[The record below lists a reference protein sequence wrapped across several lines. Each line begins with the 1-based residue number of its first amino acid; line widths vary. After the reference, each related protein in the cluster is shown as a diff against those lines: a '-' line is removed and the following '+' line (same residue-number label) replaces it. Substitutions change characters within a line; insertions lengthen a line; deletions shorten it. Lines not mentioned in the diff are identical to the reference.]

1 MRHNRFLHWI
11 VLATLTVLGVT
22 RAASCDGK
30 TCYTCP
36 KSCGIIVTGDSCAC
50 TGSGCSAKCTT
61 YMDQEKLERSTNV
74 VVRNDITGSGKNQEK
89 KILRSLKSALKARQT
104 GSTEDVCDVTELNSY
119 SVNERFDGAFRL
131 AASTYLY
138 QPTSDADVI
147 VLDFCGTHPCDFKQF
162 SIKVGCQSKDLDVFG
177 VEGNLIGIVGDVSL
191 CSGPQESSIPPFF
204 RSAEV
209 LGLIYNPKPT
219 ETDETPMVIYTQNTR
234 DIQAEINLPSLGLS
248 ITKDNGDW
256 TVTC

>member
-1 MRHNRFLHWI
+1 
-11 VLATLTVLGVT
+11 V
-22 RAASCDGK
+22 
-30 TCYTCP
+30 
-36 KSCGIIVTGDSCAC
+36 
-50 TGSGCSAKCTT
+50 
-61 YMDQEKLERSTNV
+61 DQEKLERSTNV
-74 VVRNDITGSGKNQEK
+74 VMRNDITGSGKNPEK
-89 KILRSLKSALKARQT
+89 KILRSLKRALKARQT

-138 QPTSDADVI
+138 QPTSDADVL
-147 VLDFCGTHPCDFKQF
+147 VLDFCKTHPCNFKQF

-191 CSGPQESSIPPFF
+191 CSEQQESSIPPFF

-219 ETDETPMVIYTQNTR
+219 ETDETPMVIYTENTR
-234 DIQAEINLPSLGLS
+234 DIQAEINLPSLGLY